1 MRLKFLYYKSKCVLE
16 PYDDNIKTS
25 LMKFCDQIKMDI
37 NNMTFKYNGKDLDL
51 NRRLSDYKVK
61 IMTIVA
67 YNITNIKHEKIT
79 NDILC
84 PECNT
89 PGIIK
94 IIDNEANITNCKYN
108 HINYDIPFKE
118 FLKKN
123 DDLNKLVNCDICGN
137 NEDLYGMPFDICS
150 CGKNICPLCLAIHD
164 ASHKSINYFEKY
176 SCCRIHG
183 LPYIIYCEQCY
194 MNLCEKCEENH
205 EDHKTKYKKKYII
218 SNNDEIKKITDL
230 ADDIKKQSKLALKDI
245 EITQTLLNK
254 IINYYKKNIKGYLL
268 LNDNIFEW
276 VKDMKNYETVE
287 NIKNLN
293 NFNKNYINIL
303 ENISAASFKQRISIL
318 LKFYEEKKNELTI
331 YYKNLEKSNKQNND
345 NNNNLTIFNKA
356 FVDNNKNNFFLKIG
370 NDKKN
375 LSEKYPFDNNSINES
390 NLSTLKIK
398 LIIEKKSKNIQKMF
412 SFCDNLIGFDEDEFT
427 DFEKPK
433 SINDL
438 FQGCKNLKCLPDLS
452 VMDVSEVK
460 QFNNIFCGCNS
471 LKSLPDIS
479 KWKTNDAVEIKGIF
493 KGCKSLLSL
502 PDISKWDTTN
512 VTLMD
517 EMFSN
522 CESLTSLPDISVWNT
537 SNLTSII
544 DMFSGCKS
552 LTSFPKITAWNTSK
566 IINMEGAFNNC
577 DREIIPDINIS
588 EHLENDTFLKSI
600 NYRQLLSK
608 IYENENKIN
617 YNKFC
622 EAFFIISLNKK
633 NKEIDQIKEK
643 NEIKDQN
650 STEESNSKKDT
661 LNNSDNDKPEIIFK
675 YPLYAAD
682 KFDLE
687 DLSYSCFTKGI
698 SAYIEQAPEERKSFM
713 IPFRNKKKEK
723 FYLFNYFTYKKI
735 PLEKYYEEY
744 CIKKENGK
752 KQNEI
757 NTCNNCNEK
766 GFAFIPYCF
775 CLISK
780 YFYSN
785 QIIICLKSIYTL
797 YSTITIQK
805 DYFVLRDLIQFIIN
819 SIPIPPFHRQIRF
832 MIPCYF
838 DYINIDC
845 PTFRGLDI
853 LNTNILPA
861 FKCFSVH
868 RNYER
873 STLLF
878 PLRILINEKSLII
891 IGCDENRLTKVCDA
905 FLSLLY
911 PFEWIH
917 TYIPILNQKN
927 MKNIDF
933 SHPFLI
939 GSDMSTIDI
948 VAKLLQS
955 NETKEEIF
963 LIYLYDGYTEFD
975 LGATLK
981 YKSDLDFN
989 EYFKKTIPDFP
1000 DMELYWGIITIL
1012 KEYSSKTVKSYSNEA
1027 KTANR
1032 KFRNVAMI
1040 HFSDYISYIS
1050 KTKEK
1055 KRKLFYKNLSKTKIY
1070 DNYIKNRGS
1079 EKLDYFE
1086 NIIIPYKNVKKKD
1099 KNNYFELNQGNEKF
1113 NINPKFSSINN
1124 NFQSIKDLQNTIKDM
1139 YPEDKTNNRIFEN
1152 DVELKDSDFL
1162 VNNDKLYLFDEKNEK
1177 ENDS

>member
-16 PYDDNIKTS
+16 PYDDNMESS
-25 LMKFCDQIKMDI
+25 LMKFCDQIKMDR
-37 NNMTFKYNGKDLDL
+37 NNMTFKYNGKDLDK

-67 YNITNIKHEKIT
+67 YNRTNIKHEKLT

-84 PECNT
+84 PGCNN
-89 PGIIK
+89 PAIIN
-94 IIDNEANITNCKYN
+94 IIEGEAHITNCKYN
-108 HINYDIPFKE
+108 HINFDIPFKE

-123 DDLNKLVNCDICGN
+123 DDLNKPVNCGICGN
-137 NEDLYGMPFDICS
+137 NENLYGMPFDICS

-164 ASHKSINYFEKY
+164 DSHKSINYFEKY
-176 SCCRIHG
+176 SCCGIHG
-183 LPYIIYCEQCY
+183 LPYIIFCNQCN
-194 MNLCEKCEENH
+194 MNLCERCEENH
-205 EDHKTKYKKKYII
+205 KDHKTTYKKQYII
-218 SNNDEIKKITDL
+218 SDEEIGRITELADKIKK
-230 ADDIKKQSKLALKDI
+230 KSKLALKDI
-245 EITQTLLNK
+245 DLTQTLLNK
-254 IINYYKKNIKGYLL
+254 IINYYKKNIEGYLL

-276 VKDMKNYETVE
+276 VKDLKNYETVR
-287 NIKNLN
+287 NIINLN
-293 NFNKNYINIL
+293 KYNKNYINTL
-303 ENISAASFKQRISIL
+303 EEIPSMSFRQRISML
-318 LKFYEEKKNELTI
+318 LKYYDDKKNELTI
-331 YYKNLEKSNKQNND
+331 YYKNIEKSNKQNNEI
-345 NNNNLTIFNKA
+345 NNLTIFNKG
-356 FVDNNKNNFFLKIG
+356 FVDTNKNNYFLKIR
-370 NDKKN
+370 NERMN
-375 LSEKYPFDNNSINES
+375 LSEKYPFSDNEY
-390 NLSTLKIK
+390 NLPTLKLK
-398 LIIEKKSKNIQKMF
+398 LITEKKNKNISKMF
-412 SFCDNLIGFDEDEFT
+412 YLCDNLIGFDEDEFT
-427 DFEKPK
+427 EFEKPK
-433 SINDL
+433 LINDL
-438 FQGCKNLKCLPDLS
+438 FQGCKNLKSLPDLS
-452 VMDVSEVK
+452 VMDVSDVK
-460 QFNNIFCGCNS
+460 QFNNIFCNCNS

-479 KWKTNDAVEIKGIF
+479 KWKTNSALEIKGIF

-502 PDISKWDTTN
+502 PDISKWDTSN
-512 VTLMD
+512 VSLMD

-537 SNLTSII
+537 SNLTSVI

-552 LTSFPKITAWNTSK
+552 LTSFPKITVWNMSK
-566 IINMEGAFNNC
+566 VINMEGIFNNC
-577 DREIIPDINIS
+577 DRAIIPDINIK
-588 EHLENDTFLKSI
+588 EQLENDTFLKPK
-600 NYRQLLSK
+600 NYKQLLSK
-608 IYENENKIN
+608 IYENENKLN

-633 NKEIDQIKEK
+633 NKQNNQIPEK
-643 NEIKDQN
+643 NEIKNPN
-650 STEESNSKKDT
+650 SQEQSNSKKES
-661 LNNSDNDKPEIIFK
+661 LNNSDSDKPEIIFK
-675 YPLYAAD
+675 YPLYARD

-698 SAYIEQAPEERKSFM
+698 SASIEQIPEQRKSFM
-713 IPFRNKKKEK
+713 IPFRNKMKEK

-744 CIKKENGK
+744 NIKKEKDK
-752 KQNEI
+752 KLIEI
-757 NTCNNCNEK
+757 DTGNNNEK

-819 SIPIPPFHRQIRF
+819 SIPIPPFHKQISF
-832 MIPCYF
+832 MIPCCF

-845 PTFRGLDI
+845 PIFKGLDI

-861 FKCFSVH
+861 LKCFSVH

-891 IGCDENRLTKVCDA
+891 IGSDENRLTKVCDA

-917 TYIPILNQKN
+917 TYIPILNEKN
-927 MKNIDF
+927 IKNIDL

-939 GSDMSTIDI
+939 GAEMSTIDK

-955 NETKEEIF
+955 NEIKEEIF
-963 LIYLYDGYTEFD
+963 LIYLYDGYTDFD
-975 LGATLK
+975 LGSSMT
-981 YKSDLDFN
+981 YNSEMNFN

-1000 DMELYWGIITIL
+1000 DMELYWGIVSVL
-1012 KEYSSKTVKSYSNEA
+1012 KDQSSKNVKSYSNEA
-1027 KTANR
+1027 KIVNR
-1032 KFRNVAMI
+1032 KFRNVSML
-1040 HFSDYISYIS
+1040 HFSDYLSYIA

-1055 KRKLFYKNLSKTKIY
+1055 KRKLFYLNLSKTKIF

-1086 NIIIPYKNVKKKD
+1086 SMIIPYKIKKKKD
-1099 KNNYFELNQGNEKF
+1099 KNYRLDLIQGNEKF
-1113 NINPKFSSINN
+1113 FINPKFSSIKNKFEN
-1124 NFQSIKDLQNTIKDM
+1124 IKDLQDTIKDM
-1139 YPEDKTNNRIFEN
+1139 YPEDKNNNKIFEN
-1152 DVELKDSDFL
+1152 DVELQDSDFL
-1162 VNNDKLYLFDEKNEK
+1162 VNNDNIYLFDEKTDK